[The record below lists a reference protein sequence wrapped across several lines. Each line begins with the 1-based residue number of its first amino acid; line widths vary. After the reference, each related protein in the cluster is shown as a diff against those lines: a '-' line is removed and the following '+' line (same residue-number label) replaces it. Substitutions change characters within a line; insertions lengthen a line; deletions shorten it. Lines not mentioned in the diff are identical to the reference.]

1 MQCGASRS
9 GSEKAAQRSPS
20 PMGKKASASASEKA
34 TLVNSPDD
42 AGRLASAKA
51 TGYIAASLSPPPTAQ
66 PHIKKNFKSSIGMM
80 QGANQQI
87 DFDDDDD
94 NDSSIDSSLC
104 SASQMSMSSYS
115 TNSEN
120 VTRKLEQLAMK
131 LEAVTASH
139 RMLQFKA
146 QTRLSTHGPQ
156 SRQYQLL
163 IRKIEEKRL
172 ESVSVLH
179 RIDFKRSKLDSEDN
193 PTMPSSKKNGGKLL
207 MMVDDRTDISFWHYR

>member
-1 MQCGASRS
+1 MQSGASRS

-20 PMGKKASASASEKA
+20 PMGKKASASASENA

-51 TGYIAASLSPPPTAQ
+51 TGYNAASLSPPSTAQ
-66 PHIKKNFKSSIGMM
+66 SHIKKNLQSSIGMM
-80 QGANQQI
+80 PGANQQI

-94 NDSSIDSSLC
+94 NESSIGSSLC
-104 SASQMSMSSYS
+104 SPSQMSMSSFS
-115 TNSEN
+115 TNSDN
-120 VTRKLEQLAMK
+120 TIRKLEQLVMK

-146 QTRLSTHGPQ
+146 QTRLSTHGSQ

-163 IRKIEEKRL
+163 IRRIEDE
-172 ESVSVLH
+172 EV
-179 RIDFKRSKLDSEDN
+179 
-193 PTMPSSKKNGGKLL
+193 GKCQC
-207 MMVDDRTDISFWHYR
+207 SA